1 MPTNEAAR
9 RASAEAAAILPEL
22 PRGAEV
28 LLIRLRSLG
37 DLVLETPAIRALHDW
52 RPDLR
57 ISVLAEKRFA
67 AVFEGNPGV
76 VEVIHPQSFLATTS
90 DLRRRRFPVVFN
102 QHGGPTSALITGGS
116 GAGSRVGWKG
126 YQYSFLYNV
135 KVPDA
140 REFYAREAVHTAEHR
155 ISQLFYTGLPRRILP
170 ASELYPQPDAAR
182 AVTAALTSLGIEP
195 GADYAV
201 LQPGARTAGMRWPL
215 SKFAAVARWL
225 WKTQGIASVVNLAAR
240 DEEMATVAKRE
251 FEGLAVIPRT
261 MDVRELIALTAG
273 ARLFVGNDSG
283 PAHIASALD
292 RPCVVIFSET
302 DPEQWGP
309 RNARGKVVAAGATF
323 AHPRGDKAVMTRQER
338 PVAAIP
344 LGEVQEACEEV
355 LRA

>member
-22 PRGAEV
+22 PRGADV

-57 ISVLAEKRFA
+57 IHVLAEARFA
-67 AVFEGNPGV
+67 AVFEGNPAV
-76 VEVIHPQSFLATTS
+76 SEMIHPRGFVETARELG
-90 DLRRRRFPVVFN
+90 RRAFPVVFN
-102 QHGGPTSALITGGS
+102 QHGGPTSALLTGGS
-116 GAGSRVGWKG
+116 GAPSRVGWKG

-170 ASELYPQPDAAR
+170 ASELFPQADAAR
-182 AVTAALTSLGIEP
+182 TVAGTLAEKGIEP
-195 GADYAV
+195 GADYAL

-225 WKTQGIASVVNLAAR
+225 WKTQGIQSVVNLAAR
-240 DEEMATVAKRE
+240 DEEMAAVAKRE
-251 FEGLAVIPRT
+251 FEGLAVIPPA
-261 MDVRELIALTAG
+261 MGVRELIALTAG

-283 PAHIASALD
+283 PAHIASALEK
-292 RPCVVIFSET
+292 PCVVIFSET

-309 RNARGKVVAAGATF
+309 RNTHSKVVATGATF
-323 AHPRGDKAVMTRQER
+323 AHPRGDKAVIARQER
-338 PVAAIP
+338 PIAAIS

-355 LRA
+355 LRG

>member
-1 MPTNEAAR
+1 
-9 RASAEAAAILPEL
+9 LPEL

-57 ISVLAEKRFA
+57 ISVLAEERFA
-67 AVFEGNPGV
+67 AVFEGNPAV
-76 VEVIHPQSFLATTS
+76 HEVIYPRGLVDTTRE
-90 DLRRRRFPVVFN
+90 LRRRRFPVVFN
-102 QHGGPTSALITGGS
+102 QHGGPTSALLTGGS
-116 GAGSRVGWKG
+116 GAEWRVGWKG

-135 KVPDA
+135 RVPDA

-182 AVTAALTSLGIEP
+182 AVAATLAEKGIEP
-195 GADYAV
+195 EAAYAV
-201 LQPGARTAGMRWPL
+201 LQPAARTAGMRWPL

-225 WKTQGIASVVNLAAR
+225 WKTQGIMSVVNLAAR
-240 DEEMATVAKRE
+240 DVEMATVAKRE
-251 FEGLAVIPRT
+251 FEGLAVIPPS
-261 MDVRELIALTAG
+261 MDVRQLIALMAG
-273 ARLFVGNDSG
+273 AQLFVGNDSG

-309 RNARGKVVAAGATF
+309 RNARGKVVATGATF
-323 AHPRGDKAVMTRQER
+323 AHPRGDKAVMTRRER
-338 PVAAIP
+338 PIEAIA
-344 LGEVQEACEEV
+344 LGEVQEACEDV
-355 LRA
+355 LRG

>member
-1 MPTNEAAR
+1 
-9 RASAEAAAILPEL
+9 LPEL

-57 ISVLAEKRFA
+57 ISVLAEERFA
-67 AVFEGNPGV
+67 AVFEGNPAIS
-76 VEVIHPQSFLATTS
+76 EVIHPQSLLATTS
-90 DLRRRRFPVVFN
+90 ELRRRRFPIVFN

-116 GAGSRVGWKG
+116 GAGRRVGWKG

-140 REFYAREAVHTAEHR
+140 REFYARDAVHAAEHR
-155 ISQLFYTGLPRRILP
+155 ISQLFHTGLPRRILP
-170 ASELYPQPDAAR
+170 ASELYPQADAAR
-182 AVTAALTSLGIEP
+182 AVAETLGSLGIEL

-201 LQPGARTAGMRWPL
+201 IQPGARTAGMRWPL

-240 DEEMATVAKRE
+240 DEEMETVAKRE
-251 FEGLAVIPRT
+251 FEGLAVIPPA
-261 MDVRELIALTAG
+261 MDVRQLIALTAG

-309 RNARGKVVAAGATF
+309 RNQHAKVVATGATF

-338 PVAAIP
+338 PIAAIA

-355 LRA
+355 LRG

>member
-1 MPTNEAAR
+1 LPTNEAAR

-22 PRGAEV
+22 PRGADV

-57 ISVLAEKRFA
+57 ISVLAEERFA
-67 AVFEGNPGV
+67 AVFEGNPAV
-76 VEVIHPQSFLATTS
+76 SAVIHPRGFVETARE
-90 DLRRRRFPVVFN
+90 LRRRRFPVVFN
-102 QHGGPTSALITGGS
+102 QHGGPTSALLTGGS
-116 GAGSRVGWKG
+116 GAPSRVGWKG

-170 ASELYPQPDAAR
+170 ASELFPQADAAR
-182 AVTAALTSLGIEP
+182 TVAGTLAEKGIEP

-225 WKTQGIASVVNLAAR
+225 WKTQGIQSVVNLAAR
-240 DEEMATVAKRE
+240 DEEMAAVAKRE
-251 FEGLAVIPRT
+251 FEGLAVIPPA
-261 MDVRELIALTAG
+261 MGVRELIALTAG

-292 RPCVVIFSET
+292 KPCVVIFSET

-309 RNARGKVVAAGATF
+309 RNTHSKVVATGATF
-323 AHPRGDKAVMTRQER
+323 AHPRGDKAVIARQER
-338 PVAAIP
+338 PIAAIA

-355 LRA
+355 LRG